1 MIICTAKSRIVMR
14 KTFRNLSEN
23 FKINNYLNYNTKFS
37 QNVNNQYFAI
47 LFSIKEK
54 NILKKLKT
62 FVNSNLPQF
71 GTVS

>member
-1 MIICTAKSRIVMR
+1 MR